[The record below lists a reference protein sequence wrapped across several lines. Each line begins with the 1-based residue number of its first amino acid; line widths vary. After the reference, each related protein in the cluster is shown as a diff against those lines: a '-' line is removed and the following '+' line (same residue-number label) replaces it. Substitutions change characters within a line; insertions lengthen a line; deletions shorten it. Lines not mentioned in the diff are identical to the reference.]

1 MSSWGGDGII
11 SGFIFKQTNT
21 RITQIAATRRI
32 YPRYLHPG
40 TDAAGSGAQ
49 IPAARNGYLKR
60 KITRWKLRSLYS
72 QEKSQLVPL
81 DFLRGYFSSAG
92 SERFVLRKQIPAPH
106 SKCCLVW
113 SNQPGSIK
121 SSAVRPKPQHQLRI
135 QTVRTSSFITVLIIN
150 PQSFFRT

>member
-1 MSSWGGDGII
+1 MI

-21 RITQIAATRRI
+21 GITQIAATRRI

-92 SERFVLRKQIPAPH
+92 SERFVLRK
-106 SKCCLVW
+106 
-113 SNQPGSIK
+113 
-121 SSAVRPKPQHQLRI
+121 
-135 QTVRTSSFITVLIIN
+135 
-150 PQSFFRT
+150 